1 MEFKLKMDEEQFDRL
16 IEESKKW
23 RKLVERL
30 AETQGEEER

>member
-1 MEFKLKMDEEQFDRL
+1 MEFELKVDEEQFDRL

-30 AETQGEEER
+30 AEKTEEERQ